1 MSVLIWICQP
11 EWSTYQ
17 RIHTCFH
24 ISSLT
29 MQRTSVT
36 SLYDTP
42 CMFSLS
48 FFSFHWR
55 TPLSPS
61 RSCYC
66 QPVGCNGRL
75 RRNDK
80 LLTSQRKK
88 FNVVDSNC
96 RIPQWWGRRS
106 WPREDGQKVP
116 WLQRPATKTSRPRVS
131 RFALLE
137 NLSAPTPPIHEKPR
151 SRPQNRDMWRVGSGM
166 LRHRRSKNI
175 SARWP
180 TPYRFMQQL

>member
-1 MSVLIWICQP
+1 MSVLSWICQP

-17 RIHTCFH
+17 HIHMCFY

-42 CMFSLS
+42 CMFSFS

-75 RRNDK
+75 RRNDISCSRLNVK
-80 LLTSQRKK
+80 NSTWLIQIAESLSGEDGAADREKMGKRFHDCNVALQKPQGLEPLALLFLKTSQRLLPD
-88 FNVVDSNC
+88 FT
-96 RIPQWWGRRS
+96 RS
-106 WPREDGQKVP
+106 PEAGPRTEICG
-116 WLQRPATKTSRPRVS
+116 
-131 RFALLE
+131 
-137 NLSAPTPPIHEKPR
+137 
-151 SRPQNRDMWRVGSGM
+151 G
-166 LRHRRSKNI
+166 
-175 SARWP
+175 
-180 TPYRFMQQL
+180 

>member
-1 MSVLIWICQP
+1 MSVLIWVCQP

-17 RIHTCFH
+17 HIHVCFY

-75 RRNDK
+75 RRNDISCSRLNVK
-80 LLTSQRKK
+80 NSTWLIQIAESLSGEDGAADREKMGKKFHDCNVALQKPQGLEPLALLFLKTSQRLL
-88 FNVVDSNC
+88 
-96 RIPQWWGRRS
+96 P
-106 WPREDGQKVP
+106 
-116 WLQRPATKTSRPRVS
+116 TSREAQKQVPEQRYVEGREWNVAS
-131 RFALLE
+131 QE
-137 NLSAPTPPIHEKPR
+137 E
-151 SRPQNRDMWRVGSGM
+151 
-166 LRHRRSKNI
+166 
-175 SARWP
+175 
-180 TPYRFMQQL
+180 

>member
-88 FNVVDSNC
+88 IQRGWFKLPNPSVV
-96 RIPQWWGRRS
+96 RTAQLTERRWAKS
-106 WPREDGQKVP
+106 SMT
-116 WLQRPATKTSRPRVS
+116 ATSRYKNLKASSLSLCSSWKP
-131 RFALLE
+131 
-137 NLSAPTPPIHEKPR
+137 LSAYSPT
-151 SRPQNRDMWRVGSGM
+151 SREAQKQVPEQRYVEGREWNVAS
-166 LRHRRSKNI
+166 
-175 SARWP
+175 
-180 TPYRFMQQL
+180 QEE